1 MTSGQI
7 QIIESERRVM
17 SLTTRVLMGLLTA
30 AWLSAGSARA
40 DQFRYIDEDGKTV
53 EVEARLYGTGQG
65 AIAMELG
72 DGSLRLVPQ
81 EAVQK
86 RVPGNDPKPMAPE
99 AMLERLTDEFG
110 KDKFRGTVIGQYVV
124 GVVLTAPLP
133 KSSEGRVQTN
143 LKKAARYMRGI
154 EAKFKRFCISMRVPH
169 EEPKFPLVVLI
180 FETDDDF
187 EEYTQRKSTGGGLS
201 AGNIAGFYSSLT
213 NRLNVRM
220 SECYTFATPLHEAI
234 HQQCFNTGVLSRLAP
249 IPVWFAEGI
258 ATGFEGTGDSV
269 RSDPQQ
275 LAAPYAKQLM
285 RMGGPPRGMSW
296 SDVVTTDA
304 VFRGDIFAGE
314 AYLHAWSMHWLLVS
328 RYRREYGE
336 YLKYLN
342 TLEPLSDVSERV
354 RLQRFEEAFGKS
366 PTAVQRDFVPSF
378 NTALKRTKFPEDP
391 NDRPGIISRQTNLA
405 GVDVYAESNGGT
417 MNIEAQL
424 RNISPLREMSFYV
437 VVYTGGGQYVDWF
450 LPRMKINQFTKL
462 QPKLIQGGAR
472 QGFNVQ
478 VLSTPADSDVAARW
492 ARGQLPQ
499 VRRR

>member
-1 MTSGQI
+1 
-7 QIIESERRVM
+7 M
-17 SLTTRVLMGLLTA
+17 SPTTRILPGMMTAVCLL
-30 AWLSAGSARA
+30 AGAVQA
-40 DQFRYIDEDGKTV
+40 DQFRYIDEDGRTV

-72 DGSLRLVPQ
+72 DGSLRIVPQ

-86 RVPGNDPKPMAPE
+86 RVPGDDPKPMLPE
-99 AMLERLTDEFG
+99 AMLERLTEEFG
-110 KDKFRGTVIGQYVV
+110 KEKFRGTVVGQYVV

-133 KSSEGRVQTN
+133 RSSEGRVQTN

-154 EAKFKRFCISMRVPH
+154 EAKFKRFCTSMRVPH

-180 FETDDDF
+180 FETDNDF
-187 EEYTQRKSTGGGLS
+187 EEYTQKKSTGGGLS

-213 NRLNVRM
+213 NHLNVRM

-258 ATGFEGTGDSV
+258 ATGFEGSGESV

-285 RMGGPPRGMSW
+285 RMGGPPRGMTW
-296 SDVVTTDA
+296 GDVVTTDA

-314 AYLHAWSMHWLLVS
+314 AYLHAWSMHWLLVT
-328 RYRREYGE
+328 RYRKQYGD

-342 TLEPLSDVSERV
+342 TLEPLSEVPERV
-354 RLQRFEEAFGKS
+354 RLQKFEEAFGTS
-366 PTAVQRDFVPSF
+366 PIAVQRDFVPAF
-378 NTALKRTKFPEDP
+378 NVALKRTRFPEDP
-391 NDRPGIISRQTNLA
+391 NERPGIISRQTNLA
-405 GVDVYAESNGGT
+405 GVDVYAETNGGS
-417 MNIEAQL
+417 MNVEAQL

-437 VVYTGGGQYVDWF
+437 VVYTGSGQFVDWY
-450 LPRMKINQFTKL
+450 LPRMKINQFMKL
-462 QPKLIQGGAR
+462 QPKSIPIGRGR

-478 VLSTPADSDVAARW
+478 VVSTPADSDVAARW
-492 ARGQLPQ
+492 SRGQLPQ
-499 VRRR
+499 LRRQ